1 MPKRIDKESER
12 PGTDDGDGGATA
24 RESTRKATSDL
35 RRDSARTERP
45 DAGTALQTVSDLP
58 KGRSSFQPFIDTEP
72 VDTLRSPRARVL
84 VVDDNV
90 DAADALA
97 VLLQM
102 HGYVTRAAYD
112 GQQAI
117 TQCAL
122 FEPDMVLMDIDMP
135 VMDGYGAARELRR
148 QCGKRLV
155 LIAVT
160 GRVTADDRADAV
172 RAGFDAYLTKP
183 FDWVALHSQLTALT
197 SSG

>member
-1 MPKRIDKESER
+1 MPKRVDKESER
-12 PGTDDGDGGATA
+12 PGADERDGGPTA
-24 RESTRKATSDL
+24 RETTRKTTRGLKGNA
-35 RRDSARTERP
+35 ARTERP
-45 DAGTALQTVSDLP
+45 DAGNALRTISDLP
-58 KGRSSFQPFIDTEP
+58 KGPSSFQPVLDAEPIDAQ
-72 VDTLRSPRARVL
+72 PRTHGRVL

-97 VLLQM
+97 MLLQM
-102 HGYVTRAAYD
+102 HGYETRSAYD

-122 FEPDMVLMDIDMP
+122 FEPDVVLMDIDMP
-135 VMDGYGAARELRR
+135 VMNGYGAARELRR

-183 FDWVALHSQLTALT
+183 FDWVALHGQLAALI
-197 SSG
+197 SRG